1 MRATVKR
8 LFLLAGSAACFSTA
22 LADIP
27 AALDRVPANAPVA
40 MAVQNIEKFDAK
52 FKKLTAVF
60 GPAADANPDMAA
72 VASLLNT
79 PGLNRS
85 GSLAV
90 AVMEDPAKPKGAVL
104 PHPMNGDDMLQ
115 SGPVVVIVPVTDAA
129 KFIEA
134 FGGDPKAFTKDAV
147 LELDGPA
154 DYARIPRPHVRQGP
168 GRRLHRHGPH
178 ERRRHEV

>member
-90 AVMEDPAKPKGAVL
+90 AVMEDPAKPEGAAA
-104 PHPMNGDDMLQ
+104 PDPMNGDDMLQ
-115 SGPVVVIVPVTDAA
+115 NGPVVVIVPVTDLPPIYRDSALVQLERNTTLSPAA
-129 KFIEA
+129 AALVGCI
-134 FGGDPKAFTKDAV
+134 
-147 LELDGPA
+147 
-154 DYARIPRPHVRQGP
+154 R
-168 GRRLHRHGPH
+168 
-178 ERRRHEV
+178 ERAAGLGILVNRVN